1 MSKALANE
9 RSDRGINGRIRQ
21 VIGRIMDVI
30 NASDNQLHIMDHGHQ
45 QPGKWRRKCV
55 ISPALPDPVPVVC
68 ATGLSYRADGNR
80 LQTLSLYLPQTDETE
95 ALVSMP
101 VCELPC
107 LGTNPGCPVA
117 LVHIHGGA
125 WRSPDVTA
133 ASIEPT
139 VACAFATPDDTP
151 LKMIASINYTISP
164 FPSAPSDSYD
174 PRVDGH
180 SDPAREAVHPQHLDD
195 VLRAFEMLRSLGL
208 SDGSYVL
215 SGHSCGACLAF
226 QAVLTDPAEFG
237 LLDVCAPPTP
247 AAVVGVNGLY
257 DLPGLVH
264 HLDPSH
270 AHLEAEYRD
279 LLTIAFGADE
289 QVWAAGSPAR
299 FELGTTASRLRRLGG
314 LATILLEQSPDDQLV
329 PMNQREKLARHII
342 DATVFDVV
350 EGWRCSGSHATP
362 WEQGDMMW
370 RSILDVLDRYR
381 SLKPPCNTFVE

>member
-1 MSKALANE
+1 
-9 RSDRGINGRIRQ
+9 
-21 VIGRIMDVI
+21 VIDVGDDHLSTMD
-30 NASDNQLHIMDHGHQ
+30 QGHK
-45 QPGKWRRKCV
+45 QPVKWRRRRV
-55 ISPALPDPVPVVC
+55 VSPVLPHPVPVVC

-80 LQTLSLYLPQTDETE
+80 LQTLSLYLPRTDETE
-95 ALVSMP
+95 ALVGTP
-101 VCELPC
+101 VCELPW
-107 LGTNPGCPVA
+107 LGTNSAYPVA

-139 VACAFATPDDTP
+139 VACAFATPDDAL
-151 LKMIASINYTISP
+151 LKVIASIDYTISP

-174 PRVDGH
+174 PRLDGH

-195 VLRAFEMLRSLGL
+195 VLRAFEMLRSFGL

-226 QAVLTDPAEFG
+226 QAVLTEPAAFG

-247 AAVVGVNGLY
+247 AAVLGVNGLY

-264 HLDPSH
+264 YLDASH

-289 QVWAAGSPAR
+289 EVWATASPAR
-299 FELGTTASRLRRLGG
+299 FELGAAASRLRHSGG

-329 PMNQREKLARHII
+329 PMNQREKLARQII
-342 DATVFDVV
+342 DANVFDVI

-381 SLKPPCNTFVE
+381 SLKPPSNTFVE